1 MLRTKSIILK
11 RRLSVNNLN
20 NHNEPINVT
29 ESVESTN
36 ERPVFYDEPIL
47 YESALDENCLVESP
61 TNRSQTTFDEDLL
74 NESEDDENSFG
85 QEYNSFIWKPIQN
98 NWLAYGS
105 IDTAIPNGHGTAN
118 GS

>member
-1 MLRTKSIILK
+1 MNHFRLYQKYFRVSSKKKPRSTKAKQLLK
-11 RRLSVNNLN
+11 RRLNVNNLN
-20 NHNEPINVT
+20 NHTEPINVT
-29 ESVESTN
+29 ESIESTN

-47 YESALDENCLVESP
+47 YESVLDENCLVESP

-98 NWLAYGS
+98 N
-105 IDTAIPNGHGTAN
+105 
-118 GS
+118 